1 LTTATAVVDEAQ
13 VADCNTCVLPSLNV
27 PVAVNCWVVP
37 KGIAGLA
44 GVTVIETNAAGVAG
58 SYSSAL
64 ER

>member
-1 LTTATAVVDEAQ
+1 M
-13 VADCNTCVLPSLNV
+13 ADCNTCVLPSLNV